1 MMVAWAVM
9 VPCVLAVPSAHA
21 PLVPRPMLESAA
33 FPDVAL
39 RVPLLRASDPGAP
52 DRSYVMAMLVI
63 AELCLVRDGEMAS
76 EPTFTVPHRSTAL
89 LLATLKLLLGP
100 MTFVPLVAVTELF
113 LFPSVNPVLPVV
125 LRPVPNWVSWLRL
138 TIPSAPVTAPSST
151 RGRRRE

>member
-1 MMVAWAVM
+1 MLVAWAVM

-39 RVPLLRASDPGAP
+39 RVLLLRASDPGAP

-63 AELCLVRDGEMAS
+63 AELCLVRDGEMAN

-100 MTFVPLVAVTELF
+100 MTFVPLVAV
-113 LFPSVNPVLPVV
+113 NPVVPVV

-151 RGRRRE
+151 RGRRREIGR